1 MVGPSVLAVLID
13 DRLDW
18 GGLLNQQTAGPCVL
32 QNLVDQCSDALD
44 EVALITMKP
53 RGHVIRHAEGPP
65 SASKRRRPKPNTR
78 HTPPPS
84 HRYMDPSV
92 VPTLRSQ
99 SRRRANL
106 LQANKMPDLTDNQN
120 SQRIGKTKT
129 RDRLTKDF
137 LRAMHPD
144 STHTVHAEYSSD
156 IQPPGLLRRAG
167 PGARTARRLPCP
179 TGWTARRSTPTRAR
193 P

>member
-1 MVGPSVLAVLID
+1 MVGPSVLAVPID

-32 QNLVDQCSDALD
+32 QNLVDQCSD
-44 EVALITMKP
+44 
-53 RGHVIRHAEGPP
+53 
-65 SASKRRRPKPNTR
+65 SASKRRRPNTC

-129 RDRLTKDF
+129 RDRLTKDRSSPECVRTLAGMRG
-137 LRAMHPD
+137 LR
-144 STHTVHAEYSSD
+144 
-156 IQPPGLLRRAG
+156 
-167 PGARTARRLPCP
+167 
-179 TGWTARRSTPTRAR
+179 
-193 P
+193 